1 MEKENVNKRVQIQ
14 WINCAKAAA
23 MIAVLVI
30 HGFNILYTNFEVAR
44 TVDWALSL
52 FIIITGMGSYISNS
66 RSNLSW
72 GKAYLKSVKKM
83 LGAYVICSAIALVIK
98 TEGFDVKTYLYQLIH
113 FNASGPLYYVSLYLQ
128 LMVVSWPLVWCLQK
142 CPKNLIGYTKEALLF
157 LIISCIASFT
167 ANYTQI
173 LDIYGGGGKLFGGTY
188 LVLFYLGMLMIK
200 HGWFEQESLIKSILI
215 WSISSVAWIFW
226 RKKLVIFRM
235 VIDSKVPWGEGYD
248 CPSITIMLFAIFTLF
263 AIYGICKILEKTEIT
278 RKIVQAGSWL
288 GERTLYIFMLHL
300 VILYFWLMPY
310 IEIENIWLK
319 RIVYMVLMIVLPLVI
334 EYIVKTCVKWIKV
347 LAGGIKSE

>member
-1 MEKENVNKRVQIQ
+1 MQKENVKKSTHIQ

-23 MIAVLVI
+23 IIAVLVI

-52 FIIITGMGSYISNS
+52 FIIITGMGAYISNS

-72 GKAYLKSVKKM
+72 GKAYFKSVKKM
-83 LGAYVICSAIALVIK
+83 LVAYVICSAIALIIK
-98 TEGFDVKTYLYQLIH
+98 AGGFDVKTYLYQLIH

-128 LMVVSWPLVWCLQK
+128 LMLVGWPLVWCLQK
-142 CPKNLIGYTKEALLF
+142 CPKNFIGYTQEILLF

-173 LDIYGGGGKLFGGTY
+173 LDIYGGGGKLLGGTY
-188 LVLFYLGMLMIK
+188 FVLFYLGMLMIK
-200 HGWFEQESLIKSILI
+200 HEWFEKESLLKSILI
-215 WSISSVAWIFW
+215 WSISSVAWFFL
-226 RKKLVIFRM
+226 RKNLVGLKSI
-235 VIDSKVPWGEGYD
+235 IDVKIPWGEGYD
-248 CPSITIMLFAIFTLF
+248 CPSVITMLFALSTLF

-278 RKIVQAGSWL
+278 GKIVQAGSWL

-300 VILYFWLMPY
+300 VILYFGLMPY
-310 IEIENIWLK
+310 IIIENIWLK
-319 RIVYMVLMIVLPLVI
+319 RVVYMVLMIVLPLVI
-334 EYIVKTCVKWIKV
+334 EYMVKTCMKWIKILV
-347 LAGGIKSE
+347 GGTK